1 MTRSKQLTS
10 HELVFSLDQLVFVA
24 AHLFVVPSD
33 ELPQVQLADTP
44 LLLAER
50 SLLSQAREPRA
61 TTFTTS
67 TTTLT
72 EKSFIW

>member
-1 MTRSKQLTS
+1 
-10 HELVFSLDQLVFVA
+10 VFSLEQLVFVA

-50 SLLSQAREPRA
+50 SLLSQTREPQAQLHLLR
-61 TTFTTS
+61 
-67 TTTLT
+67 
-72 EKSFIW
+72 KVSFG